1 MTLTLCDS
9 LVKLVLI
16 ECHKIG
22 RIQVQSSLIIIF
34 YHLTRFI
41 HAQTHAADNL
51 YDYSL
56 FLDIVESFWHTFQLS
71 NIWWAH
77 KSLIYRKKKRTHA
90 LTHKWTKELE
100 RYCFKFDEYTKKIR
114 KKNVRDYFL
123 LTAIQGKSGHFSS
136 SNGNE
141 SHVLKDNKSNGTKWI
156 FWIAKK
162 SMKKSR
168 KM

>member
-1 MTLTLCDS
+1 MTLCDS

-16 ECHKIG
+16 GCHKIG
-22 RIQVQSSLIIIF
+22 RIQVQSSLIIIL
-34 YHLTRFI
+34 YHLTRFN

-51 YDYSL
+51 YDYLL
-56 FLDIVESFWHTFQLS
+56 FLEIVESCWHTFQLS

-90 LTHKWTKELE
+90 LTHKWTKLTWALLFQVWWVYEE
-100 RYCFKFDEYTKKIR
+100 NK
-114 KKNVRDYFL
+114 KKNVHDYFF

-156 FWIAKK
+156 FRIAKK

>member
-1 MTLTLCDS
+1 MNERTWALLF
-9 LVKLVLI
+9 
-16 ECHKIG
+16 
-22 RIQVQSSLIIIF
+22 QV
-34 YHLTRFI
+34 
-41 HAQTHAADNL
+41 
-51 YDYSL
+51 
-56 FLDIVESFWHTFQLS
+56 
-71 NIWWAH
+71 WWVYEEN
-77 KSLIYRKKKRTHA
+77 K
-90 LTHKWTKELE
+90 
-100 RYCFKFDEYTKKIR
+100 